1 MSEKRQTGLT
11 LTPIMWAYVEQV
23 RATGLYG
30 DSTSTVLRSL
40 ILDSL
45 ERKLAAGIIERA
57 KP

>member
-30 DSTSTVLRSL
+30 DSTSAVLRSL
-40 ILDSL
+40 ILNSL
-45 ERKLAAGIIERA
+45 RRALEAGIIERV